1 MPVGGTMSE
10 QKKVV
15 KIQLTE
21 EQRKQIKEAC
31 GEEISSFEI
40 SAEQLE
46 DRIAP
51 ARMK

>member
-1 MPVGGTMSE
+1 MSE

-21 EQRKQIKEAC
+21 EQKKQIKQTV
-31 GEEISSFEI
+31 GEEVSSLEI

-46 DRIAP
+46 DRVAP
-51 ARMK
+51 LRFSY

>member
-1 MPVGGTMSE
+1 MSE

-21 EQRKQIKEAC
+21 EQKKQIKQTV
-31 GEEISSFEI
+31 GEEVSSFEI

-46 DRIAP
+46 DRVAP
-51 ARMK
+51 IRFT